1 MNLKDLEKGFKK
13 NTFRNEDDIKIHFHS
28 DIVKPILEELN
39 PAMAGQYHSEDI
51 LKAGGRTDA
60 TFQNISFEFKKEGYF
75 DRSSGID
82 EAVYGRN
89 SDDHGLYDYIVSNA
103 GITVNDKIEI
113 VTEKLISGIGVGF
126 DGKQFIF
133 ARFIPSTQKTNINTE
148 KVKIEISEP
157 LNLKFTFEVKEFSK
171 GLKRLALLLK
181 QTDKISLSK
190 QMLCSVINPKSDY
203 VRRSISAIYDNLEA
217 NLNTSEDTFNNRVK
231 TLFNEWDRV
240 FGVMYGDDEDATDF
254 TEVSSKIREMYGI
267 DEKVELDS
275 KKYLFSMQ
283 TFFNIFLKLLV
294 YSFLSQL
301 VDPMFTTNQE
311 LSKDEINRLFD
322 GNTDA
327 SCKLVNNFFES
338 HFLEW

>member
-1 MNLKDLEKGFKK
+1 MNLKELESKFKK
-13 NTFRNEDDIKIHFHS
+13 NIFNNEDDIKIYFHS

-39 PAMAGQYHSEDI
+39 PEMAGHYHSEDV

-75 DRSSGID
+75 DKASGVK
-82 EAVYGRN
+82 EAVFGR
-89 SDDHGLYDYIVSNA
+89 DRADHGLHDYILSNA
-103 GITVNDKIEI
+103 GINVNDKIDVI
-113 VTEKLISGIGVGF
+113 IKKIMSGIGVGF

-133 ARFIPSTQKTNINTE
+133 ARFIPFTQKKKLDTS
-148 KVKIEISEP
+148 KVKIEIDEAV
-157 LNLKFTFEVKEFSK
+157 NIEFTYEVKEFSK

-190 QMLCSVINPKSDY
+190 QMLCAVINPKSDY
-203 VRRSISAIYDNLEA
+203 VRGSILTIYDNLDA
-217 NLNTSEDTFNNRVK
+217 NIDATKDSFNNRVK
-231 TLFNEWDRV
+231 TLYDEWDRV

-267 DEKVELDS
+267 ENEIEIDS
-275 KKYLFSMQ
+275 KRYLFSMQ

-301 VDPMFTTNQE
+301 VILCLQR
-311 LSKDEINRLFD
+311 NR
-322 GNTDA
+322 
-327 SCKLVNNFFES
+327 S
-338 HFLEW
+338 